1 MKTLKNWTLAGQY
14 ADRVELLV
22 DEQHLFCLYVLE
34 SNLFRVLIKRH
45 GELALDRTWSIAPQE
60 DVPWEGRD
68 RLSVAGFGL
77 PGYQLGQQA
86 DSLTVATPQLRVTI
100 HQPLWLEWEYCNAA
114 GEWLPLAADRPTSA
128 YLLNAHGDGVAHY
141 QRRHQGERYY
151 GLGEKRAIWSVPA
164 AALKC
169 VTWTRWV
176 TTPPA
181 PIRFI
186 SISRLP
192 SRAGKRSALA
202 CFMTT

>member
-100 HQPLWLEWEYCNAA
+100 HQPLWLEWAWRTISAA
-114 GEWLPLAADRPTSA
+114 I
-128 YLLNAHGDGVAHY
+128 
-141 QRRHQGERYY
+141 
-151 GLGEKRAIWSVPA
+151 RAN
-164 AALKC
+164 
-169 VTWTRWV
+169 VTM
-176 TTPPA
+176 
-181 PIRFI
+181 
-186 SISRLP
+186 
-192 SRAGKRSALA
+192 G
-202 CFMTT
+202 